1 MPALD
6 ILTNFNAPG
15 GVLTPY
21 APTSVAT
28 NIITTSVVDLVANT
42 DIGAGNDVEFTAWV
56 NATVTSGGSATVQIQ
71 LLGNA
76 TDPTF
81 TSNNVVLYDTG
92 AIAKATL
99 VAGYRMAA
107 AKIPR
112 AKFLGYES
120 AVVSATG
127 PTLRYY
133 TYAVIIATAALT
145 AGSFNAYLTGDG
157 GVQDNIAYPSGY
169 SNTL

>member
-6 ILTNFNAPG
+6 ILTNFNAPS

-21 APTSVAT
+21 APTGTGT
-28 NIITTSVVDLVANT
+28 NVITTSVVDLVSNT
-42 DIGAGNDVEFTAWV
+42 DLGAGNDVEFTAWV
-56 NATVTSGGSATVQIQ
+56 TTAVTSAGAATVQI
-71 LLGNA
+71 LLYGNA

-81 TSNNVVLYDTG
+81 TSNNVTLYDTG

-112 AKFLGYES
+112 AKFFGYES
-120 AVVSATG
+120 AVVSASG
-127 PTLRYY
+127 PTLRYF
-133 TYAVIIATAALT
+133 TYAVVIGTANLT
-145 AGSFNAYLTGDG
+145 AGAFNAYLTNDG
-157 GVQDNIAYPSGY
+157 GIQDNIAYPSGY